1 MSMNLALLAHLLGVI
16 VWVGGMFFAHIALCP
31 AAAELLQPAQRLPLL
46 AGVLGRFFKWVAW
59 SIVLILVSG
68 IVMIVMIKGAGGRI
82 GVHIHAMA
90 AIGILMMGIFFHIR
104 FVPFKRLLLA
114 VAVQDWQAG
123 GAAMAQVRVLV
134 GVNLIL
140 GMGTTVI
147 ALAGR

>member
-16 VWVGGMFFAHIALCP
+16 VWVGGMFFAHIALRP

-59 SIVLILVSG
+59 SIALILVSG
-68 IVMIVMIKGAGGRI
+68 IAVMVMIKGAGGRI
-82 GVHIHAMA
+82 GVHIHAMTA
-90 AIGILMMGIFFHIR
+90 LGILMMGIFFYIR
-104 FVPFKRLLLA
+104 FVPFKRWLLA

-123 GAAMAQVRVLV
+123 GAAMAQVRALV
-134 GVNLIL
+134 GINLVL

-147 ALAGR
+147 ALVGR

>member
-16 VWVGGMFFAHIALCP
+16 VWVGGMFFAHIALRP

-59 SIVLILVSG
+59 SIALILVSG
-68 IVMIVMIKGAGGRI
+68 IAVMVMIKGAGGRI
-82 GVHIHAMA
+82 GVHIHAMTA
-90 AIGILMMGIFFHIR
+90 LGILMMGIFFYIR

-123 GAAMAQVRVLV
+123 GAAMAQVRALV
-134 GVNLIL
+134 GVNLVL

-147 ALAGR
+147 ALVGR